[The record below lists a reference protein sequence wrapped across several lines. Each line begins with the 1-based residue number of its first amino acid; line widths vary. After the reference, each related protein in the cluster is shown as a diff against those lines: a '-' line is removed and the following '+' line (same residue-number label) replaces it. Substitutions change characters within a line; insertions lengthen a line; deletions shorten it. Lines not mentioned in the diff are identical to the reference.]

1 MEEVFQGPRTIF
13 MMQQS
18 PVTVVTEGPEVSLAY
33 YLSLYIKE
41 QARMYVCVCVC
52 VCVRLAVC
60 PVLAADFRLRFHQL

>member
-1 MEEVFQGPRTIF
+1 
-13 MMQQS
+13 MQQS

-52 VCVRLAVC
+52 VCPSGCLSG
-60 PVLAADFRLRFHQL
+60 LGS